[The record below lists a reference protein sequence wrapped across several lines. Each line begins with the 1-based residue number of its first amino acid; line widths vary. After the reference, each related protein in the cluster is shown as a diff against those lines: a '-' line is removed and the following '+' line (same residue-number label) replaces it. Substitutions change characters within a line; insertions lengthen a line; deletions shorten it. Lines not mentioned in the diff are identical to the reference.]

1 MIASGRARDTF
12 REVIRLQGGDPRVIE
27 DPSRLPHAKYT
38 ARVDAR
44 RAGYVTAI
52 HCEQTGVASMLLGGG
67 REKKEDSVDPAV
79 GLVLEKKIGD
89 TVQAGENLCTVHYN
103 LDARLVP
110 AMRLLSASVEIGD
123 QAPPAAPLV
132 RKIIGAGEFS

>member
-1 MIASGRARDTF
+1 
-12 REVIRLQGGDPRVIE
+12 VIRLQGGDGRVVD
-27 DPSRLPHAKYT
+27 DPSHLPHAKHI

-52 HCEQTGVASMLLGGG
+52 RCEQVGVASMLLGGG

-89 TVQAGENLCTVHYN
+89 TVKAGENLCAVHYN
-103 LDARLVP
+103 LDARLLP
-110 AMRLLSASVEIGD
+110 AMRLLSESFEIGG

-132 RKIIGAGEFS
+132 RKIIGAGEIL

>member
-1 MIASGRARDTF
+1 MI
-12 REVIRLQGGDPRVIE
+12 GDPG
-27 DPSRLPHAKYT
+27 RLPHAKNT
-38 ARVDAR
+38 ARVDSR

-52 HCEQTGVASMLLGGG
+52 HCEQVGVASMLLGGG

-89 TVQAGENLCTVHYN
+89 AVEVGENLCTVHYN

-110 AMRLLSASVEIGD
+110 SMRLLSASFEIGD
-123 QAPPAAPLV
+123 QAPLAAPLV
-132 RKIIGAGEFS
+132 RKIIGAEKIS

>member
-1 MIASGRARDTF
+1 MPRAK
-12 REVIRLQGGDPRVIE
+12 
-27 DPSRLPHAKYT
+27 HT

-52 HCEQTGVASMLLGGG
+52 HCEQVGVASMLLGGG
-67 REKKEDSVDPAV
+67 REKKEDSIDPAV

-89 TVQAGENLCTVHYN
+89 EVKAGENLCTVHYN

-110 AMRLLSASVEIGD
+110 AMRLLSASFEIGD
-123 QAPPAAPLV
+123 EAPPATAARAQNHRRGKNRMTLYAFKGGI
-132 RKIIGAGEFS
+132 RACTAW